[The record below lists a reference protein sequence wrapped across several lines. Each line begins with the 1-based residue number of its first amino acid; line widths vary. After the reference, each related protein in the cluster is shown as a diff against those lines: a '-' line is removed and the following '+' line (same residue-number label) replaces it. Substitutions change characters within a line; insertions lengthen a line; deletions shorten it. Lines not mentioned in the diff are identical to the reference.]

1 MEKGKNNFNLFLRVF
16 LLKCKNNY
24 KIFAKPGLFFVI
36 TCPFVKTMT
45 IIEQNLTI
53 LKRIWCV
60 GIRTRDYRMVGTDES
75 TELWWPHVK

>member
-24 KIFAKPGLFFVI
+24 KIFAKPGHFFVI